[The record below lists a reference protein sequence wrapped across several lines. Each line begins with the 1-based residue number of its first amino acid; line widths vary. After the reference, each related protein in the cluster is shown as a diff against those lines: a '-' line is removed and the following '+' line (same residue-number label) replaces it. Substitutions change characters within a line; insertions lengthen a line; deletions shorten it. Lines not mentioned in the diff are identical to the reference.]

1 MSRFF
6 CFILILVMS
15 ATLFASCVESDEGD
29 TDTVAA
35 DTKEEAT
42 DLAESALAALSVDW
56 GNEEFTIIGR
66 EDHVF
71 GELQVTETST
81 DVLETA
87 VYDRNLALEE
97 TCKLTLNCIG
107 VPTDQLSAAVKA
119 DVKAG
124 LGEYDAVHHHMAQT
138 AALAADG
145 QLLSFTSLEHV
156 DLSAPWWDEGTAS
169 FVISDKVYF
178 MNSAINFSDE
188 RTTYVMMFNK
198 QLAEGKAIDPY
209 AMVHNNEWTLDRFQ
223 GLITDVSYDLSG
235 DGRYDEN
242 DVYGFVVTWETG
254 NTFFYG
260 SGLRYVVCEQGQDP
274 YFAMDTGA
282 LNKASDLL
290 DKVLGIYYTN
300 NATYGYDSGNEKLGK
315 ACFQDGRALFYT
327 EIVQYV
333 VALGKQMEGDFGVLP
348 IPKYDEQQKEYIT
361 WTNAICSTTSVTK
374 AAKQTD
380 RLGKTLEIMAI
391 LSYQRVT
398 PAFYDTV
405 LQRKSVRDEQS
416 QDMLDII
423 FQNRC
428 YDMSIYYDLGFEPL
442 FKNCVNKN
450 KTNYTSA
457 YAKQSSKAQRN
468 LDKLIT
474 GFSQDD

>member
-1 MSRFF
+1 M
-6 CFILILVMS
+6 LLALLVG
-15 ATLFASCVESDEGD
+15 CVDSPDTGD
-29 TDTVAA
+29 A
-35 DTKEEAT
+35 DTIAVTEEAQT
-42 DLAESALAALSVDW
+42 DPAALALSELHVDW
-56 GNEEFTIIGR
+56 GGEEFTIIGR

-71 GELQVTETST
+71 GELLVTEAST
-81 DVLETA
+81 EVLDDA
-87 VYDRNLALEE
+87 VYKRNLALEE
-97 TCKLTLNCIG
+97 LCRLTMNCVG
-107 VPTDQLSAAVKA
+107 VPTDQLSSAVKA
-119 DVKAG
+119 DIKTG

-145 QLLSFTSLEHV
+145 QLLDFASLEGV

-178 MNSAINFSDE
+178 MNSAINYSDE

-209 AMVHNNEWTLDRFQ
+209 AMVYDNEWTLDTFG

-235 DGRYDEN
+235 DGHFDEN

-260 SGLRYVVCEQGQDP
+260 SDLRYVICADGKDP
-274 YFAMDTGA
+274 YMAMDESA

-290 DKVLGIYYTN
+290 DKVLNIYYTN
-300 NATYGYDSGNEKLGK
+300 NAAFGYIPGNEKLGK
-315 ACFQDGRALFYT
+315 TCFQEGRALFYT
-327 EIVQYV
+327 EVVQYV

-348 IPKYDEQQKEYIT
+348 IPKYDSAQKEYIT

-374 AAKQTD
+374 AAKETE

-416 QDMLDII
+416 QGMLDII
-423 FQNRC
+423 FNNRC
-428 YDMSIYYDLGFEPL
+428 YDMSVYYDLGLESL
-442 FKNCVNKN
+442 FKTCVNEN

-457 YAKQSSKAQRN
+457 YAKQSSKAQKA
-468 LDKLIT
+468 LDKLIYN
-474 GFSQDD
+474 FAKDD